1 MVEKSFLNL
10 DPPFVWL
17 WRPVMLFI
25 SQVGNT
31 NCTYGKWTKFGV
43 KRTMK
48 QIVLCSCWFV
58 LLIVPRVKQ
67 WTARS
72 LRPCQWHPRSPISII
87 KSFSCTM
94 SKITWIKL
102 RHAGGAKTNYPVL
115 EPKIWIYCLTFF
127 PSVIFRDVDLFPHQF
142 MWDNSKFNKVTMIS
156 NSGIQLHMQ
165 HMLERM
171 F

>member
-1 MVEKSFLNL
+1 MLCEKSTDGRKSFLNL

-31 NCTYGKWTKFGV
+31 NCTYGKWTKLGV

-58 LLIVPRVKQ
+58 LSIVPGVEQ
-67 WTARS
+67 WTARY
-72 LRPCQWHPRSPISII
+72 LRPSQWHPRSPISII

-115 EPKIWIYCLTFF
+115 KPKIWIYCLTFF
-127 PSVIFRDVDLFPHQF
+127 LLWFWPVDVGPFKIQQRNNAQKFR
-142 MWDNSKFNKVTMIS
+142 ST
-156 NSGIQLHMQ
+156 IQHV
-165 HMLERM
+165 